1 MPTPL
6 QTNQF
11 TTTDGFHIHIFEYGT
26 HSNYK
31 ITDQQN
37 NKYFATAR
45 NNISILYLEFK
56 YDKMENDG
64 YTVYSDEQRKTK
76 HLGNILASK
85 RFNNPQEIERAII
98 NAVRKIAELTPMFI
112 IALNEIENIGFVIID
127 GIADLATAINDED
140 EATRVIGLLLKWTKI
155 HNIHICNII
164 HENKNNNFATGHLGS
179 SIMKKSETVAFV
191 TRDDKLTKVTPDYC
205 RNYPFDEFYFE
216 LDENHLPKESEEN
229 QPFI

>member
-1 MPTPL
+1 MRTPL

-11 TTTDGFHIHIFEYGT
+11 TTTDGLHIHIFEYGT

-112 IALNEIENIGFVIID
+112 IALNEIENISMQIKTAPENTDNIPYLIQIMQLQLDYLKKKFPVI
-127 GIADLATAINDED
+127 N
-140 EATRVIGLLLKWTKI
+140 
-155 HNIHICNII
+155 
-164 HENKNNNFATGHLGS
+164 
-179 SIMKKSETVAFV
+179 
-191 TRDDKLTKVTPDYC
+191 
-205 RNYPFDEFYFE
+205 
-216 LDENHLPKESEEN
+216 
-229 QPFI
+229 